1 MRRHLNKWVVSG
13 PKALPSKKFAKIHP
27 LTYLQ
32 MLPRDKQWKVL
43 NHFRSRRYCIYY
55 VKELLSRRYCI
66 YDVKELLSRRYC
78 IYYVK
83 ELFFYRRLLLSDNT
97 VCALWLVCPEFVLK
111 CWELQINTILVTD
124 IAQQKLSRMPY
135 GLVL

>member
-1 MRRHLNKWVVSG
+1 
-13 PKALPSKKFAKIHP
+13 
-27 LTYLQ
+27 

-43 NHFRSRRYCIYY
+43 NHFR
-55 VKELLSRRYCI
+55 
-66 YDVKELLSRRYC
+66 SRRYC

-111 CWELQINTILVTD
+111 CWELQINTI
-124 IAQQKLSRMPY
+124 
-135 GLVL
+135 

>member
-1 MRRHLNKWVVSG
+1 
-13 PKALPSKKFAKIHP
+13 
-27 LTYLQ
+27 

-43 NHFRSRRYCIYY
+43 NHFR
-55 VKELLSRRYCI
+55 
-66 YDVKELLSRRYC
+66 SRRYC